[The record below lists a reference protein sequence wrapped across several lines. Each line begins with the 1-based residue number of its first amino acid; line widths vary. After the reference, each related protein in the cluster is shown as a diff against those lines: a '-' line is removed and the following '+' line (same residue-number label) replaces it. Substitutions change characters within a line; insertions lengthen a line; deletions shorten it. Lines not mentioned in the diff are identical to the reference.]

1 MPSLHAVELYAKQT
15 TCCNA
20 LWFLIISVADVAF
33 HMDHENAFAAWHWTA
48 ALTKQRWQKPC
59 DVRGVLV
66 NCALFYCSAA
76 DASSIAVRPNCMA
89 ACCFPFSGGDRH
101 FTLDEFC
108 QYSALTQRS
117 DAGLALFTPLVDAV

>member
-1 MPSLHAVELYAKQT
+1 
-15 TCCNA
+15 
-20 LWFLIISVADVAF
+20 
-33 HMDHENAFAAWHWTA
+33 MDHENAFAAWHWTA

-89 ACCFPFSGGDRH
+89 ACCFPFGGDAISPSMSFANTARS
-101 FTLDEFC
+101 LN
-108 QYSALTQRS
+108 SRTQVWP
-117 DAGLALFTPLVDAV
+117 FTPLFDAV